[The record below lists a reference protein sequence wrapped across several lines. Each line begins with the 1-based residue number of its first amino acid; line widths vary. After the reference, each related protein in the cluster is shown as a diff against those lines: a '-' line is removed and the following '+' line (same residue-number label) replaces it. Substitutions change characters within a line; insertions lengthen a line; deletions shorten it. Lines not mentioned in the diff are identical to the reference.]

1 MPTRDTNKLREKQR
15 RKRARRRG
23 LIVPAPDTRRGPSLH
38 TNRFLAIDGEG
49 GDINGR
55 HEYTLLVA
63 AGKSTAL
70 NVHNEGRPL
79 TTQQC
84 LDFILSLPKEPKL
97 ISFFFNYDV
106 TMMLRDMD
114 PDSIRYLIHRDARTS
129 YAGKTIPCE
138 WEGYEL
144 DWIPG
149 KLFTVRDKS
158 TGTKRVVYDTA
169 GFFQSSLVRALE
181 GWGVGDSQEREFIER
196 MKAERSEFTG
206 AVSDK
211 VVAYATMECRLLCK
225 LMDLVYRESENL
237 GFHLRTFSGAG
248 SLANAMLLK
257 WGVDKMVGL
266 LPDPVSE
273 GAWRAYFGGR
283 FEVAAVG
290 EVQGPIWEYD
300 INSAYPYAMQTL
312 PCLACGVWTH
322 HDGNFRAG
330 ESDPYLVLRHIRW
343 SHAAGGDDY
352 ETRSASWGPF
362 PWRSESGGIC
372 YPMDGEGWYWHP
384 EYHAAMRTEYA
395 ASITVLESWVY
406 TPACD
411 HSPFGHV
418 PELYARRKEMK
429 AEGHLGERVIKLG
442 INSLYGKTAQS
453 VGSRKFASPVW
464 AGIITSTARAM
475 CMDAITLGGNSRTPS
490 VVMVATDAVYST
502 TALPLD
508 QGDNLGQW
516 EGHQHENMLIVQ
528 PGLYA
533 LNVGTGQAEIRK
545 TRGIRKTSFTADDV
559 LRLWREAYLLEG
571 PQGAMRV
578 TFDAPSTS
586 FIGLRRGMVS
596 TEHEPGS
603 WVQESRRIT
612 FLPRSK
618 RRYDFP
624 IITEN
629 GTVYLLHFPAEGE
642 HGLSA
647 RYSPKA
653 LTEELMRQAMFL
665 ADDDAVPD
673 PAAPD
678 KPGHIPGFARSD
690 VKEN

>member
-1 MPTRDTNKLREKQR
+1 MPTRDTNRLRDKQR

-23 LIVPAPDTRRGPSLH
+23 LIIPAPDTRRGPSLH

-49 GDINGR
+49 GDRNGR

-63 AGKSTAL
+63 AGKSREF
-70 NVHNEGRPL
+70 NVHNQGEPL
-79 TTQQC
+79 TTEQC
-84 LDFILSLPKEPKL
+84 LDFILSLPKEAKL

-106 TMMLRDMD
+106 TMILRGMD
-114 PDSIRYLIHRDARTS
+114 EDSIRYLIHRDARTS
-129 YAGKTIPCE
+129 YAGKTVPCT
-138 WEGYEL
+138 WGDYDI

-149 KLFTVRDKS
+149 KLFTVRHNP
-158 TGTKRVVYDTA
+158 TRVKRTVYDTA

-181 GWGVGDSQEREFIER
+181 GWGVGDSDERAFIER
-196 MKAERSEFTG
+196 MKAERSVFTG
-206 AVSDK
+206 DVTPE
-211 VVAYATMECRLLCK
+211 VIEYATTECKLLCK

-273 GAWRAYFGGR
+273 ASWRAYFGGR

-290 EVQGPIWEYD
+290 EIAGPVYGYD
-300 INSAYPYAMQTL
+300 INSAYPYAMQYL
-312 PCLACGVWTH
+312 PCLACGEWNH
-322 HDGNFRAG
+322 YDGDVPPGVANDA
-330 ESDPYLVLRHIRW
+330 LVLRRIQW
-343 SHAAGGDDY
+343 SY
-352 ETRSASWGPF
+352 EMGRDNYEDRSAAWGPF

-384 EYHAAMRTEYA
+384 EYSAAMRTHYSNA
-395 ASITVLESWVY
+395 IQVLESWAY
-406 TPACD
+406 TTECE

-464 AGIITSTARAM
+464 AGVITSTARAM
-475 CMDAITLGGNSRTPS
+475 CMDAITLAGNGQVPA

-502 TALPLD
+502 APIPLD
-508 QGDNLGQW
+508 TGDGLGQW
-516 EGHQHENMLIVQ
+516 EGDEHENMLIVQ

-533 LNVGTGQAEIRK
+533 LDVGIPGTEEIRK
-545 TRGIRKTSFTADDV
+545 TRGIRKTAFTARDV
-559 LRLWREAYLLEG
+559 LELWRAGMVAGVLEA
-571 PQGAMRV
+571 MSV
-578 TFDAPSTS
+578 TFDAPTTS

-618 RRYDFP
+618 RRADYP
-624 IITEN
+624 IITDRA
-629 GTVYLLHFPAEGE
+629 VYLLHFPAEGH

-653 LTEELMRQAMFL
+653 LTEEIMRQAMFL
-665 ADDDAVPD
+665 ADDQAVPSPED
-673 PAAPD
+673 N
-678 KPGHIPGFARSD
+678 PGHIEGFARSD
-690 VKEN
+690 I